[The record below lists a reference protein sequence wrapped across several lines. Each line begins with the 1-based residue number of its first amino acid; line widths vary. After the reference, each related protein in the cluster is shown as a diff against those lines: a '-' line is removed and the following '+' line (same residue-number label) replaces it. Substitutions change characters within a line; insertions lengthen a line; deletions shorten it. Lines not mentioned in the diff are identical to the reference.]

1 MTQQAPAEDFLLLN
15 PGPVPLTEDV
25 REAMDAPMVSHRSAE
40 FEATHERAQ
49 RGLDHVFTEST
60 LDGRRTA
67 AEGTGTSLVLNGTA
81 TMGMEAAVANFVR
94 ESDEVVALVNGK
106 FGRRFARIA
115 DRYAE
120 VRRVEVEWGQA
131 FDLEDVREAIT
142 EGTALVTMIHNETS
156 TGILNP
162 VSAVGEI
169 AAEEDALFAVD
180 GVTSLGGDVF
190 CIEDWGV
197 DVAITDAQKALAA
210 PPGISAMYVTE
221 RAADR
226 AESERAPF
234 YSDLERHLRKAESH
248 QTPFTSAVP
257 LVRALAVALE
267 EIEEEG
273 LPARIRRHRRQA
285 EAFRRGFSAMGL
297 ESFPETEDLTV
308 RSNTVTAT
316 ELPSEI
322 EPKDFFAAVEARN
335 VSLSGGQA
343 HLGGEIFRVS
353 NMGTLT
359 DRDVLR
365 GVRVVGEAMG
375 EVGAEID
382 GEAGCEA
389 ARTVLASDDGEEDR
403 EEASVEAAGE

>member
-1 MTQQAPAEDFLLLN
+1 MTQQAAAEDFLLLN
-15 PGPVPLTEDV
+15 PGPVPLTDDV
-25 REAMDAPMVSHRSAE
+25 RQTMDAPMVSHRSAA
-40 FEATHERAQ
+40 FEETYERAQ
-49 RGLDHVFTEST
+49 RGLDRVFTEST
-60 LDGRRTA
+60 LDSRRTA
-67 AEGTGTSLVLNGTA
+67 AEGAGTSLILNGTA
-81 TMGMEAAVANFVR
+81 TMGMEAAVANLVGKS
-94 ESDEVVALVNGK
+94 EEVVALVNGK

-120 VRRVEVEWGQA
+120 VKRVEVEWGQA

-142 EGTALVTMIHNETS
+142 EKTDLVTMVHNETS

-169 AAEEDALFAVD
+169 TEGGDALFAVD

-190 CIEDWGV
+190 CIDDWGV

-226 AESERAPF
+226 TDGERAPF
-234 YSDLERHLRKAESH
+234 YSDLEWHLRKAESN

-257 LVRALAVALE
+257 LVRALAVAVE
-267 EIEEEG
+267 EIEDEG
-273 LPARIRRHRRQA
+273 LADRIRRHRRQA
-285 EAFRRGFSAMGL
+285 AAFRRGFSAMGL
-297 ESFPETEDLTV
+297 EGFPETEGLTV

-316 ELPSEI
+316 ELPAEI
-322 EPKDFFAAVEARN
+322 EPADFFAAVEARN

-353 NMGTLT
+353 NMGTLA
-359 DRDVLR
+359 DEDVLR
-365 GVRVVGEAMG
+365 GVRVVGEAMA
-375 EVGAEID
+375 EAGAEVD
-382 GEAGCEA
+382 GEAGCKA
-389 ARTVLASDDGEEDR
+389 ARAVFASDDERDR